1 MSNQYMIQLGARII
15 GEGYP
20 PFVVAELGYNFNSL
34 EEALRS
40 VDAAA
45 EAGVDAIKIQT
56 FRANT
61 LVTRSAVFPQEVG
74 GGNQYDEFKRYEI
87 DESTHFSVFARARQR
102 GLVPFSTPSHP
113 EDVELLERVG
123 VELYKI
129 GSDDLTNLPFLRY
142 VAAKGKPVIFSS
154 GMATGMEVNE
164 AIQTFHQAGNH
175 QLVLLQC
182 VSNYPVRDPSLLNL
196 RVIDTYRRTF
206 QVLVGYSDHS
216 TTMSAAIAAVALGAV
231 VIERHF
237 TLDKTLTV
245 PDAFFSADPAEMA
258 MLVRF
263 VREAYAMLGDGQKI
277 PVATEHQ
284 MRRETRKGL
293 IARRRIPKGSPISV
307 NDIVVKRPAMGI
319 SPKDYQQA
327 IGRIAKRD
335 IEPDEAITWDML

>member
-1 MSNQYMIQLGARII
+1 M
-15 GEGYP
+15 
-20 PFVVAELGYNFNSL
+20 
-34 EEALRS
+34 
-40 VDAAA
+40 
-45 EAGVDAIKIQT
+45 
-56 FRANT
+56 
-61 LVTRSAVFPQEVG
+61 
-74 GGNQYDEFKRYEI
+74 
-87 DESTHFSVFARARQR
+87 
-102 GLVPFSTPSHP
+102 
-113 EDVELLERVG
+113 
-123 VELYKI
+123 ELYKI
-129 GSDDLTNLPFLRY
+129 GSDDLPNLPFLRY

-154 GMATGMEVNE
+154 GMATMMEVNE

-245 PDAFFSADPAEMA
+245 PDPFFSADPAEMA